1 LVLNLQNKL
10 GSRLFLYYLYDII
23 NNLNKIVQMEKQ
35 EQEFKLNYTLDWTY
49 GVSIEQL
56 KKDIEEL
63 EKIGATHVNIE
74 HGISYDCSYVE
85 IDAICRRIETD
96 EEFEQR
102 KKEFETRQEQYRQ
115 RDLRQLADLK
125 AKYGL

>member
-1 LVLNLQNKL
+1 
-10 GSRLFLYYLYDII
+10 
-23 NNLNKIVQMEKQ
+23 MEKQ
-35 EQEFKLNYTLDWTY
+35 EQDFKLNYSLEWTY
-49 GVSIEQL
+49 GVEISQL

-63 EKIGATHVNIE
+63 EKLGATHVNIE

-102 KKEFETRQEQYRQ
+102 KKEVDARQEQYRQ
-115 RDLRQLADLK
+115 RELKQLADLK
-125 AKYGL
+125 SKYGQ

>member
-1 LVLNLQNKL
+1 
-10 GSRLFLYYLYDII
+10 
-23 NNLNKIVQMEKQ
+23 MEKQ
-35 EQEFKLNYTLDWTY
+35 EQDFKLNYSLEWTY
-49 GVSIEQL
+49 GVEISQL

-63 EKIGATHVNIE
+63 EKLGATHVNIE

-102 KKEFETRQEQYRQ
+102 KKEFDARQEQNRQ
-115 RDLRQLADLK
+115 RELKQLAELK
-125 AKYGL
+125 SKYGL

>member
-1 LVLNLQNKL
+1 
-10 GSRLFLYYLYDII
+10 
-23 NNLNKIVQMEKQ
+23 MEKQ

>member
-1 LVLNLQNKL
+1 
-10 GSRLFLYYLYDII
+10 
-23 NNLNKIVQMEKQ
+23 MEKQ
-35 EQEFKLNYTLDWTY
+35 EQDFTINYSLDWIY
-49 GVSIEQL
+49 GVEISQL

-63 EKIGATHVNIE
+63 EKLGATHVNIE
-74 HGISYDCSYVE
+74 PGISYDCSYVE

-102 KKEFETRQEQYRQ
+102 KKEVEARQEQRKQ
-115 RDLRQLADLK
+115 QELKQLADLK

>member
-1 LVLNLQNKL
+1 
-10 GSRLFLYYLYDII
+10 
-23 NNLNKIVQMEKQ
+23 MEKQ
-35 EQEFKLNYTLDWTY
+35 EQDFEINYSLDWAY

-63 EKIGATHVNIE
+63 EKLGVTHVEIE
-74 HGISYDCSYVE
+74 PGMSYDCPYVE
-85 IDAICRRIETD
+85 IDVICRRIETD

-102 KKEFETRQEQYRQ
+102 KKEVEARQAEHRQ
-115 RDLRQLADLK
+115 RELKQLAELK

>member
-1 LVLNLQNKL
+1 
-10 GSRLFLYYLYDII
+10 
-23 NNLNKIVQMEKQ
+23 MEKQ
-35 EQEFKLNYTLDWTY
+35 EQDFKLDYSLDWTD

-63 EKIGATHVNIE
+63 EKLGATHVNIE
-74 HGISYDCSYVE
+74 HGISYDCIYVE

-102 KKEFETRQEQYRQ
+102 KKEFEARQEQYKQ
-115 RDLRQLADLK
+115 RELQQLADLK

>member
-1 LVLNLQNKL
+1 
-10 GSRLFLYYLYDII
+10 
-23 NNLNKIVQMEKQ
+23 MEKQ
-35 EQEFKLNYTLDWTY
+35 EQDFKLNYSLDWTY

-63 EKIGATHVNIE
+63 EKLGATHVNIE
-74 HGISYDCSYVE
+74 RYDCYHVE

-102 KKEFETRQEQYRQ
+102 KKEVEARQDQYRQ
-115 RDLRQLADLK
+115 RELKQLAELK

>member
-1 LVLNLQNKL
+1 
-10 GSRLFLYYLYDII
+10 
-23 NNLNKIVQMEKQ
+23 MEKQ
-35 EQEFKLNYTLDWTY
+35 EQDFKLNYSLDWTY
-49 GVSIEQL
+49 GVEISQL

-63 EKIGATHVNIE
+63 EKLGATHVNIE

-102 KKEFETRQEQYRQ
+102 KKEIEARQEQNKQ
-115 RDLRQLADLK
+115 RQLKQLAELK
-125 AKYGL
+125 SKYGQ

>member
-1 LVLNLQNKL
+1 
-10 GSRLFLYYLYDII
+10 
-23 NNLNKIVQMEKQ
+23 MEKQ
-35 EQEFKLNYTLDWTY
+35 EQDFKLNYSLDWTY

-63 EKIGATHVNIE
+63 EKLGATHVNIE

-102 KKEFETRQEQYRQ
+102 KKEVEARQEQFRQ
-115 RDLRQLADLK
+115 QELRQLAELK

>member
-1 LVLNLQNKL
+1 
-10 GSRLFLYYLYDII
+10 
-23 NNLNKIVQMEKQ
+23 MEKQ
-35 EQEFKLNYTLDWTY
+35 EQDFKINYSLYWTY
-49 GVSIEQL
+49 GVEISQL

-63 EKIGATHVNIE
+63 EKLGATHVNIE

-96 EEFEQR
+96 DEFEQR
-102 KKEFETRQEQYRQ
+102 KKEVEARQEQRKQ
-115 RDLRQLADLK
+115 QELKQLADLK

>member
-1 LVLNLQNKL
+1 
-10 GSRLFLYYLYDII
+10 
-23 NNLNKIVQMEKQ
+23 MEKQ
-35 EQEFKLNYTLDWTY
+35 KQDFKLNYSLDWTY
-49 GVSIEQL
+49 GVTIERL

-102 KKEFETRQEQYRQ
+102 KKEVEARQEQYRQ
-115 RDLRQLADLK
+115 RELKQLAELK